1 MEIKTQDGLS
11 LFVDGDLAL
20 EAKVYAD
27 AKMQTPIEDNDY
39 QLEDGT
45 VISVLNG
52 AIAEISTA
60 EEEVEDV
67 AEEMEEELAID
78 ENTPEATEAPAE
90 NAIDPQ
96 AILDII
102 APEMDSLKNSLAEI
116 MTKIA
121 EMESKMSQ
129 DSTNEQMEELKSQIE
144 KLSKMPAATS
154 IDSKNDVKIK
164 QNKEDKL
171 VEKLNSIKKYI

>member
-1 MEIKTQDGLS
+1 L
-11 LFVDGDLAL
+11 
-20 EAKVYAD
+20 
-27 AKMQTPIEDNDY
+27 PRIE
-39 QLEDGT
+39 
-45 VISVLNG
+45 VNG

-78 ENTPEATEAPAE
+78 ENAPEATEVPTE

-102 APEMDSLKNSLAEI
+102 APEMDALKNSLAEI

-144 KLSKMPAATS
+144 KLSKMPAALAILIS
-154 IDSKNDVKIK
+154 SSCCFS
-164 QNKEDKL
+164 L
-171 VEKLNSIKKYI
+171 SAFCLS